1 MTTPEQ
7 LVQIVD
13 AALADAVH
21 RSGPWLAC
29 RPGCAQCCH
38 GVFAI
43 SASDAHRLRQ
53 GLVALGATDSA
64 RAAEIRARTAA
75 SVARLA
81 PTFPGDSIT
90 GALAATPEALEA
102 FDTFADDEPCPA
114 LDPAT
119 QTCDLYTARPILC
132 RTFGPPLVTP
142 DDGLAVCEL
151 CFDGASPEEISRCQL
166 DPAIL
171 NAEQEAETLFT
182 ARSPEQP
189 SNNQLFRTI
198 IPFALASSISGS
210 DLLGR

>member
-1 MTTPEQ
+1 MTSPDQ

-13 AALADAVH
+13 RALADSVA

-29 RPGCAQCCH
+29 RPGCSQCCH

-43 SASDAHRLRQ
+43 SALDAHRLRE
-53 GLVALGATDSA
+53 GLHSLSLTDPIHAEAVRSRAL
-64 RAAEIRARTAA
+64 A

-81 PTFPGDSIT
+81 PTFPGDLTT
-90 GALAATPEALEA
+90 GALASTPEAIEA

-119 QTCDLYTARPILC
+119 QTCDLYAARPILC

-151 CFDGASPEEISRCQL
+151 CFDGASPEEIDRCQL
-166 DPAIL
+166 DPAIID
-171 NAEQEAETLFT
+171 AEQRAEALFAAQRAAPT
-182 ARSPEQP
+182 SDEP
-189 SNNQLFRTI
+189 FRTI
-198 IPFALASSISGS
+198 IPFALASTHA
-210 DLLGR
+210 

>member
-1 MTTPEQ
+1 MTSPEQ

-13 AALADAVH
+13 RALADAVH
-21 RSGPWLAC
+21 RSGTWLAC

-43 SASDAHRLRQ
+43 SALDADRLRE
-53 GLVALGATDSA
+53 GLHALEPLDPARSA
-64 RAAEIRARTAA
+64 AVRARTTA
-75 SVARLA
+75 SVARLT
-81 PTFPGDSIT
+81 PTFPGDPLT
-90 GALAATPEALEA
+90 GVLASTPEAMEA

-119 QTCDLYTARPILC
+119 QTCDLYAARPILC

-151 CFDGASPEEISRCQL
+151 CFDGASPEEIDRCQL

-171 NAEQEAETLFT
+171 TAEQQAEALFAAAT
-182 ARSPEQP
+182 PAPTS
-189 SNNQLFRTI
+189 SNEPLRTI
-198 IPFALASSISGS
+198 VAFALARSIA
-210 DLLGR
+210 